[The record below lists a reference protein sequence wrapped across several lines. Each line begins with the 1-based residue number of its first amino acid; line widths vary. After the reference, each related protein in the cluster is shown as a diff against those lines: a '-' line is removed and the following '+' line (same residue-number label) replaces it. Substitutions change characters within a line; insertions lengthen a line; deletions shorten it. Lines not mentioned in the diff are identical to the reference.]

1 MEFWERMGD
10 ACDEAR
16 RKVEVLERDYRIDGL
31 ALRLRFFGEPLASK
45 LSPAFSHCLASPD
58 ESPPRPSLT
67 IDLWDTASTG
77 VRASV
82 PPWRRPEPALAGSL
96 DYYHDRRFRLL
107 FRHRNTLWLQD
118 RASGRGMYW
127 CEDASEISGS
137 QMASPLRQLLA
148 WWALDQDRVL
158 CHAGAV
164 GSAGGAV
171 LLAGRSGA
179 GKSTTALAC
188 QAGGLSFLGDDCV
201 IVSDGPAPRVA
212 SLYNS
217 AKLNRDNLD
226 RFPGWKHRV
235 HNPERPAPEKAVFFV
250 DRWEPR
256 SIVRAGPLRAILLP
270 RIVGSTATR
279 LRPASAVES
288 LVALAPSSIR
298 QTCGEG
304 HETLRSLARFS
315 AIVPGFVLELGTDL
329 AQIPE
334 VVARVLAG
342 NA

>member
-16 RKVEVLERDYRIDGL
+16 RRVGVLDRDYGIDGL
-31 ALRLRFFGEPLASK
+31 SLRLRFFGDTLASK
-45 LSPAFSHCLASPD
+45 LSPAFSHCLVGPGEATAW
-58 ESPPRPSLT
+58 PSLT
-67 IDLWDTASTG
+67 IDLWDTATTG
-77 VRASV
+77 VRIPD

-118 RASGRGMYW
+118 RANGRGMYW
-127 CEDASEISGS
+127 CEDAKEISAS

-148 WWALDQDRVL
+148 WWALDERRVL

-164 GSAGGAV
+164 GGAGGAV

-188 QAGGLSFLGDDCV
+188 HAGGLSFLGDDCV

-217 AKLNRDNLD
+217 AKLNGDNLD
-226 RFPGWKHRV
+226 RFPGWKPRV
-235 HNPERPAPEKAVFFV
+235 HNPERPARDKAVFFV

-256 SIVRAGPLRAILLP
+256 SIDRAGPLRAILLP
-270 RIVGSTATR
+270 RIVGSTTTR

-288 LVALAPSSIR
+288 LIALAPSSIR

-304 HETLRSLARFS
+304 HETLRSLARFT
-315 AIVPGFVLELGTDL
+315 AVVPGFVLELGTDL
-329 AQIPE
+329 SQIPD
-334 VVARVLAG
+334 VVARVIAG